1 MRRTFSQVV
10 ASLVVIA
17 LVAPAASAAAQDA
30 ARPIASATSVV
41 APANLVQPVSINTA
55 ITRAVTANQA
65 ANQGPIAPKVKA
77 RGIRMQG
84 GGKGAMISGIIYTV
98 VGLAGTVYMIKYMKD
113 MQKKNETEP
122 LRIR

>member
-30 ARPIASATSVV
+30 ARPISSTTSVM
-41 APANLVQPVSINTA
+41 APVSINTA